1 MNAGLVLQRGDRLY
15 FTVLEELHG
24 VREPDGVQGCP
35 GLAPGWRGFLLDAGT
50 LIPVYDPAPEL
61 PAAPLLVCA
70 DRDGMR
76 YAIAAERIER
86 VNEAPPEAEQLSS
99 LAARLLPD

>member
-1 MNAGLVLQRGDRLY
+1 MQS
-15 FTVLEELHG
+15 
-24 VREPDGVQGCP
+24 CP

-61 PAAPLLVCA
+61 PPAPLLVCA

-86 VNEAPPEAEQLSS
+86 VAAAPPEAES
-99 LAARLLPD
+99 LGVLAGQLLPD